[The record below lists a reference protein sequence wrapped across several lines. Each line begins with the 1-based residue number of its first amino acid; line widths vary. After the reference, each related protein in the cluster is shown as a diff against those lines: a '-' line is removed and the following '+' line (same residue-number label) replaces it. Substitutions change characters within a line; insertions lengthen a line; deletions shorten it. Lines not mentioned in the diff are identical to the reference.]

1 MAPGRAV
8 MAAGFSAKKRQR
20 KLGDIVPDCVAP
32 SLKVQGFADASLHMH
47 WAEIAGAD
55 LARFCEPIAL
65 RWPSGQEVMAPAR
78 PRGGALTVRVV
89 SAFSLDLQH
98 MAPVILQRVNAHFG
112 WRCVERI
119 TFKQGPLRRQAARKV
134 PSRPLITPDISA
146 TLDRTLSDIGDE
158 GLKTAL
164 ARLGVGVLGRRKG

>member
-1 MAPGRAV
+1 MSRAPLRT
-8 MAAGFSAKKRQR
+8 KRR
-20 KLGDIVPDCVAP
+20 LKLGELVPDCIAP
-32 SLKVQGFADASLHMH
+32 GLKAQGFADASLHLH

-65 RWPSGQEVMAPAR
+65 RWPVSRGDNEHAR
-78 PRGGALTVRVV
+78 PRGGSLTVRVV

-119 TFKQGPLRRQAARKV
+119 SFKQGPLRRKAAFA
-134 PSRPLITPDISA
+134 RPARPTLGPDQSA
-146 TLDRTLSDIGDE
+146 ALDQLLTDIGDD

-164 ARLGVGVLGRRKG
+164 AKLGVGVLGARKG